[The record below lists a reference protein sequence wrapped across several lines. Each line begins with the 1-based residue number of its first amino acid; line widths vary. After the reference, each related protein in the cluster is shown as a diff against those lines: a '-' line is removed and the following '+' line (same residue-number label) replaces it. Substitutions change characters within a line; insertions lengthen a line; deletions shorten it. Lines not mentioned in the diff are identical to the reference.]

1 MFSTYEELKQWRE
14 NTIRSVADDHLQLNA
29 FHDQLM
35 YQAATIA
42 MDKIESEQ
50 GNPPAPF
57 AFFVMG
63 SAGRFEQ
70 SVWSDQDHGIVFD
83 GDENVQHYFL
93 ELGEEISRGLA
104 TVGYEWCEGQVMAS
118 NPLWCRSVVSFQDQ
132 ISEWLDEAS
141 WQSLRNFS
149 IIIDSRVLYGK
160 EELLERVKH
169 EAYSRLENHPSLY
182 ARLVDNFEFIKKGV
196 GVFGQLLPDQRQ
208 GMKGDIHLKETAYFP
223 YVNALRILALRSGA
237 MAAPTISRF
246 EALKGKYPFIEEYEK
261 DFRHLLEFRL
271 RLRQGAENYEKVH
284 LLPIDRLTKEEKQ
297 ELKYLIRRGNQLF
310 AKSKSIV
317 RKELR
322 L

>member
-1 MFSTYEELKQWRE
+1 MFNTYEGLKQWRKD
-14 NTIRSVADDHLQLNA
+14 TIRSVADDHFQLNA

-35 YQAATIA
+35 YQTVTIA
-42 MDKIESEQ
+42 MDKIEREQ

-83 GDENVQHYFL
+83 GNENVQHYFL
-93 ELGEEISRGLA
+93 NLGEEVSRGLA
-104 TVGYEWCEGQVMAS
+104 VVGYEWCEGQVMAS
-118 NPLWCRSVVSFQDQ
+118 NPMWCRSTVSFQAQNSD
-132 ISEWLDEAS
+132 WLDEAS

-149 IIIDSRVLYGK
+149 ILFDSRVLYGK

-169 EAYSRLENHPSLY
+169 EAFSRLEKHPSLY

-223 YVNALRILALRSGA
+223 YVNALRILALRSGTT
-237 MAAPTISRF
+237 AAPTISRF
-246 EALKGKYPFIEEYEK
+246 EALKDTYPFIVEYEK
-261 DFRHLLEFRL
+261 DFRHLLDFRL
-271 RLRQGAENYEKVH
+271 RFRQGAENYEKVH
-284 LLPIDRLTKEEKQ
+284 LLPIDHLSKEEKL
-297 ELKYLIRRGNQLF
+297 ELKYLIKRGKQLF

-317 RKELR
+317 RKELK